1 MVSCL
6 QYGRMFVNIPRSASV
21 GAEMCNNQL
30 MDRIDQH
37 ILALLARNGRMS
49 YTELGTSTGLS
60 TSAAQQRVR
69 RLEARGIICGYE
81 ASFDAESLG
90 RSLTA
95 FISMRVLDSSQYDV
109 IADLLTKLPEVVTA
123 FTTTGDSDFLC
134 KAMVGSTSELEQL
147 ISKIRSAGS
156 VSTTTTVAL
165 NTLVRNRPLVDP
177 PPEDR
182 KPRTRR

>member
-1 MVSCL
+1 
-6 QYGRMFVNIPRSASV
+6 
-21 GAEMCNNQL
+21 

-49 YTELGTSTGLS
+49 YTELGASTGLS

-69 RLEARGIICGYE
+69 RLEARGIISGYE
-81 ASFDAESLG
+81 ASFDSEALG

-95 FISMRVLDSSQYDV
+95 FISMRVLDSSKYDLV
-109 IADLLTKLPEVVTA
+109 ADLIAKLPEIVTA

-134 KAMVGSTSELEQL
+134 KVMVGSTSELEQL
-147 ISKIRSAGS
+147 ISKIRGIGS

-165 NTLVRNRPLVDP
+165 NTLVRNRPLVDLP
-177 PPEDR
+177 VDDR
-182 KPRTRR
+182 KSRARR